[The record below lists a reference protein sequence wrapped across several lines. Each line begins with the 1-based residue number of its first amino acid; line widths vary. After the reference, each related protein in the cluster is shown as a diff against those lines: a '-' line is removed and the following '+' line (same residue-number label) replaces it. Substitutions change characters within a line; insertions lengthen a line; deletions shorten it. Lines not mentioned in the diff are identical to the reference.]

1 MTNPNIYRGLG
12 ILAGLLLAATVVLSA
27 SGGNGSAI
35 ANPKEGNGYPNDYG
49 MMTEMLKPGKY
60 AAGTIASL
68 QNDQNGNPAWIVTG
82 HWKASTTENGV
93 TAGANA
99 TESQSFDAAF
109 AMVMTNG
116 SSPHEHKIYNFTLTN
131 MSTPNNTTMV
141 FNGTATITMKD
152 GPVPIVPIN
161 VTVLEGNVISISVD
175 PSMTNAHFGDTPIFG
190 IVKKAIHVLK

>member
-1 MTNPNIYRGLG
+1 MANLNIYRELG
-12 ILAGLLLAATVVLSA
+12 IVTGLLLAATVVLSA
-27 SGGNGSAI
+27 PGGNGPAV
-35 ANPKEGNGYPNDYG
+35 AYPKEDNGYPHDYG

-68 QNDQNGNPAWIVTG
+68 QNDQNGNPTWIVSG
-82 HWKASTTENGV
+82 HWKASMTGA

-116 SSPHEHKIYNFTLTN
+116 SAPHEHKIYNFTLTN

-152 GPVPIVPIN
+152 GPIPNVPIN
-161 VTVLEGNVISISVD
+161 VTVMEGNVISISVD
-175 PSMTNAHFGDTPIFG
+175 PDMINAHFGDTPIFG
-190 IVKKAIHVLK
+190 TVKKAIHVLK